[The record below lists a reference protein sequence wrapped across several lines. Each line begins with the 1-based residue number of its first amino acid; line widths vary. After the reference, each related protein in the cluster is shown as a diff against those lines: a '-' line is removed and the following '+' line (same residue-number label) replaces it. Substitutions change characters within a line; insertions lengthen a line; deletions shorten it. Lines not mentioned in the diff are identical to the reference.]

1 MSSVVAIVK
10 SIVGQVFVVS
20 PEGVRRVLVEGDR
33 LFVGDQ
39 IDTGLSGAVS
49 LELADGRTLD
59 LGRETQW
66 SANAPDSSTDLAEAT
81 AQAAPSVE
89 ELQQAIAAGVDPTT
103 ALDATAAGPSA
114 AGTGGAAGG
123 GHSFVML
130 DATAGRVDPTI
141 GFPTAGINAAGQTT
155 QDITGGQ
162 TTDTTTNA
170 LRDSTLSVSATPT
183 ITEAGGVLVYTA
195 TLTQAPLTDLTITLS
210 NGAVIVVPAGSTT
223 GTVNVPLA
231 PNDTVYNDSTQIDV
245 TVTGTTGGNGIN
257 VTPPTVPATTQVT
270 DTIDTTTVTLT
281 AGTNV
286 TEGGQI
292 TYTATLTNPAQTP
305 VTVTL
310 SNGSTITIG
319 AGQTTGTV
327 NVPTPPNDVYN
338 NGSTVTTTITGATGG
353 NFENLVPNPTPA
365 TTTITD
371 SVDTTTVTLTAGST
385 VTEGGQITYTA
396 TLTNPAQTPVTV
408 TLSNGSTIT
417 IEAGQTTGVVNVPT
431 PANDVYNNGSTVST
445 TITGT
450 TGGNF
455 ENLVPNPT
463 PATTTITDSVDTTT
477 VTLTAGSTVTEGGQ
491 ITYTATLTNPAQTPV
506 TVTLSNGSTI
516 TIEAGQTTGVV
527 NVPTAA
533 NDVYNNGSTVTTTI
547 TGATGGNFENLVPNP
562 TPAVTTITDSIDTTT
577 VTLTAGSTVT
587 EGGQITYTATLTNPA
602 QTPVT
607 VTLSNGSTITIEAGQ
622 TTGVVNVPTAAN
634 DVYNNGSTVST
645 TITGATGG
653 NFENL
658 VPNPTPAVT
667 TITDSIDTT
676 TVTLTAGSSVT
687 EGGQITYTATLTN
700 PAQTPVTVTLSNGS
714 TITIEAGQTT
724 GVVNVPTP
732 ANDVYNN
739 GSTVTTTITSATGG
753 NFENLVPNPT
763 PAVTTITDSVDTT
776 NVSLTATGTVVEGGQ
791 ITYTATLTNA
801 AQTPVTI
808 TLSNGST
815 ITIEAGK
822 TTGSVNVPTA
832 ANDVYNNGSTVST
845 TITGAT
851 GGNFENLVPNTTPAT
866 TTITDSIDTTNL
878 SLSATGT
885 VAEGGSIVYTAT
897 LTNPAGTPVTVT
909 LSNGSV
915 ITIDA
920 GKTTGTVTVAAP
932 ADDVYKDAGQV
943 EVSIN
948 NVTGGNFENLVPS
961 TVPAVTEV
969 TDTVD
974 TSTVKLTADTS
985 VAEGGTVTYTA
996 TVGAPVTGSP
1006 VVVTLANGQ
1015 NITIAVGQT
1024 TGTVTTTAPNDAL
1037 AGNAPLSNSITNV
1050 SGGNY
1055 ENLVADK
1062 TPVSTNVTDV
1072 ADTTNLSLSATGSVA
1087 EGGSIVYT
1095 ATLTNPAGTPV
1106 TVTLSNGSVITIE
1119 AGKTTGTVTVAAPAD
1134 DVYKDAG
1141 KVEVSIDNA
1150 TGGNFEN
1157 LVPST
1162 VPAVTEVTD
1171 TLDTSTVKLT
1181 ADTTVAEGGTVT
1193 YTATVGAPVTGS
1205 PVVVT
1210 LANGQTITIAVGQ
1223 TTGTVTA
1230 TAPNDALTGHAPLTT
1245 SITEVSGG
1253 NYENLVADKTPVSTT
1268 VTDTTDT
1275 TNLSLSATGTV
1286 AEGGSIVYTATLTNA
1301 AGSPVTVTLSNGAV
1315 ITIEAGKTTGTVTV
1329 AAPADDVY
1337 KDAGKVEVSIKDA
1350 TGGDFENL
1358 VPSTTPAVTDVT
1370 DTLDTSTVKLTATE
1384 TAAEGGTV
1392 TYTATV
1398 GAPVTGSPVI
1408 VTLANGQTITIAVG
1422 QTTGTATA
1430 IAPNDALTGHAPLTN
1445 SITEVSG
1452 GNYENL
1458 VADKTPVSTTV
1469 TDTTDTT
1476 NLTLSATGTV
1486 AEGGSIV
1493 YTATLTNAAG
1503 SPVTVTLSNGSVIT
1517 IDAGKTTGTVTVAA
1531 PADDVYKDAGKV
1543 EVTIKEATG
1552 GDFENLVP
1560 STVAA
1565 VTDVTDTIDTSTVK
1579 LTATETAAEG
1589 GTVTYTATVGAPVT
1603 GSPVVVTLANG
1614 QSITIAVGQTTG
1626 TVSTTAPND
1635 VLAGHAPLTNSIT
1648 NVSGGNY
1655 ENLVAD
1661 KTPVSTTVTDTV
1673 DTTTVSL
1680 TATGNVNEGGQ
1691 IVYTATLTNPA
1702 GTPVTVTL
1710 SNGSTITIDAGKTTG
1725 TVTVP
1730 APADDVYK
1738 DAGKVEVTIK
1748 GTDGG
1753 NFENLVANPTPAVT
1767 NVADTINT
1775 THLTL
1780 SAESYVLE
1788 GTSITYTATLTNAAQ
1803 TPVTVNLSN
1812 GQTITIEAGKTSG
1825 SVTIAA
1831 PSDDVYKD
1839 VSKLT
1844 VTMTDATGGN
1854 FEKLDVSKTP
1864 VSTTVNDTVDKTTL
1878 TLSASDTVSEGGQ
1891 ITYTATLSN
1900 PAGTAMTVTLAN
1912 GAVIN
1917 IAAGATSGSVNFAA
1931 PANTPYID
1939 GGKVQTAIASHSG
1952 GNFEQVDANR
1962 SAVVTT
1968 VTDTV
1973 DATNISLSATGSVA
1987 EGGSIVYTA
1996 SLTNAAGTA
2005 MTVTL
2010 SNGAVINIAK
2020 GATSG
2025 TATVAAPGDDVYKD
2039 AGKVDASITKTT
2051 GGNFENLVVDKTPAV
2066 TDVTD
2071 TIDNST
2077 VSLTATAATVEGG
2090 VVVYTASV
2098 TAPVT
2103 GAPVVVTLSNGQTI
2117 TIPVGASSG
2126 SVNFTAPNDALAGGN
2141 TLSVKIDGTSGGNY
2155 ENLVADKTPAV
2166 TSVTDTVDTTN
2177 LSLSATG
2184 TVAEGGSIV
2193 YTATLTNPAG
2203 TPVTVNLSNGSTIT
2217 IEAGKT
2223 TGSVTVAAPAD
2234 DVYKDAG
2241 KVEVTIKDATGGNF
2255 ENLVPSTTPAVTD
2268 VTDTIDTSTVKLT
2281 ADTTVAEGGTVT
2293 YTATVGAPVTGS
2305 PVVVTL
2311 ANGQSITI
2319 EVGKTNGTVTFTAPN
2334 DALTGQAPLTNSI
2347 TGVTGGNYEN
2357 LVADKTPI
2365 TTTVTDTT
2373 DTTNLSLSAT
2383 GSVAEGGSIIYTAT
2397 LTNAAGSP
2405 VTVTLSNGS
2414 VITIEAGKT
2423 TGTVTVAAPAD
2434 DVYKDAGKVE
2444 VTIKDATGGNFENL
2458 VPSTTPAVTEVTD
2471 TIDTSTVK
2479 LTATESAAEGGTVT
2493 YTATVGAP
2501 VTGSPVVVTLANGQN
2516 ITIEVGKTTGTVST
2530 TAPNDALNGHT
2541 PLTNAIT
2548 DVSGGN
2554 YENLVADKTPVS
2566 TTVTDTVDT
2575 TDLTLSATGTV
2586 AEGGS
2591 IVYTATLTNP
2601 AGTPVTVTLSNG
2613 STITIEAGK
2622 TTGTV
2627 TVAAPADDVYKDAG
2641 KVEVTI
2647 KDATGG
2653 NFENLVPSTT
2663 PAVTDVTDTID
2674 TSTVKLTATETAA
2687 EGGTVTY
2694 TATVGAPVTGSPV
2707 VVTLANGQNI
2717 TIEVGKT
2724 TGTVSTTAPNDALTG
2739 HAPLT
2744 NSITNVSGGNYENL
2758 VADKTPVST
2767 TVTDTTDTTN
2777 LSLSATGS
2785 VDEGG
2790 QITYTAT
2797 LTNAAGSPVTV
2808 TLSNGS
2814 VITIDAGK
2822 TTGTVTVDAPK
2833 DDVYKDAGTVEATIK
2848 GATGGDFENLVT
2860 STAPA
2865 VTTVND
2871 TIDTSTVSLTA
2882 TANVAEGETVVYT
2895 ATVTA
2900 PVTGS
2905 PVVVNLSNGQTITIA
2920 VGETT
2925 GTVNYV
2931 APNSPLA
2938 GGSSLSV
2945 TIDGATGGNYEKLAV
2960 DGKSADTAVSD
2971 TNDTTNLNLSATDSV
2986 AEGGSI
2992 VYTATLTNAAGTPV
3006 TVTLS
3011 NGAVITIEAGK
3022 TSGTVTVAAPAD
3034 DVYKDAGKVEATIST
3049 ATGGNFENLVPSTVP
3064 AVTNI
3069 TDTIDTTTVKLTA
3082 TESAAEGGNVTY
3094 TATVGAPVTGSP
3106 VVVTLANGQNITIEV
3121 GKTTGTVTTTA
3132 PNDAL
3137 TGHAALT
3144 NAITDV
3150 SGGNYEN
3157 LVADKTPVSTN
3168 VTDTVDTT
3176 NLSLSATGSV
3186 AEGGSIVYTATLT
3199 NAAGSPVTVTLS
3211 NGAVITIEAGKTSGN
3226 VTVAAPAD
3234 DVYKDAGKV
3243 EATISAATGGDFEK
3257 LVPSTVPA
3265 VTEVTDTIDT
3275 STVKLSASETA
3286 AEGGTVT
3293 YTATVGAPVT
3303 GSPVVV
3309 TLANG
3314 QNITI
3319 EVGKTTGTVTFT
3331 APNDALTGHAP
3342 ITNAITGV
3350 TGGNYENLVADKTPV
3365 STNVTDTVDTT
3376 NLSLSATGSVAEGGS
3391 IIYTA
3396 TLTNAAGSPVTVTLS
3411 NGAVITIEAGKTSG
3425 TVSVPAPA
3433 DDVYKDAGKV
3443 EATIS
3448 TATGGNFENLVPSTA
3463 PAITEV
3469 TDTIDTSTVKLSA
3482 SETAAEGGTVTYTA
3496 TVGAPVTGSPV
3507 VVTLANGQ
3515 NITIEV
3521 GKTTG
3526 TVTTTAPNDALT
3538 GHAALTNA
3546 ITDVSG
3552 GNYENLVADKTP
3564 VSTNVTDT
3572 VDTTNLSLS
3581 ATGSVA
3587 EGGSIVY
3594 TATLTN
3600 AAGSPVTVTLS
3611 NGAVITIEAG
3621 KTSGNVTVA
3630 APADDVYKDA
3640 GKVEATISAATGGD
3654 FEKLVPSTVPAVT
3667 EVTDTID
3674 TSTVKLTATES
3685 AAEGGAVI
3693 YTATVGAPVTG
3704 SPVVVTLAN
3713 GQNITIEVGKTTGTV
3728 TFTAPNDALTGHA
3741 PITNSITGVTGG
3753 NYENLVAD
3761 KTPVSTNVTDTVDT
3775 TNLSL
3780 SATGSVAE
3788 GGSIVYTATLTNA
3801 AGSPVTVT
3809 LSNGAVIT
3817 IEAGKTSGNVTVAA
3831 PADDVYKD
3839 AGKVEATISTATGGD
3854 FEKLVPSTVPA
3865 VTEVTDTIDTSTVK
3879 LSASETAAEGGT
3891 VTYTATVGAPV
3902 TGSPVVVTLANGQNI
3917 TIEVGKTT
3925 GTVIFIAP
3933 NDALTGHAPIT
3944 NSITGVTG
3952 GNYENLVADKTPV
3965 STNVTDTVDTTNLSL
3980 SAIGSVAEGGS
3991 IVYTATLTNAAGSPV
4006 TVTLSNGAVITIEAG
4021 KTSGN
4026 VTVAAPADDV
4036 YKDAGKVEATISAA
4050 TGGDFEKLV
4059 PSTVPAVTEVTDTID
4074 TSTVKLTADTSV
4086 AEGGNVTYT
4095 ATVGAPVTGS
4105 PVTVSLSNGQSITIE
4120 VGKTTG
4126 TVIFTA
4132 PNDALTG
4139 HAPLTNAITGVTGGN
4154 YENLVADKTPVST
4167 NVTDTVDTTNLSLSA
4182 TGSVA
4187 EGGSIVYTATLTNA
4201 AGSPVTVT
4209 LSNGAVIN
4217 IEAGKTTG
4225 TVTVAAPAD
4234 DVYKDAG
4241 NVQATI
4247 KTATGGSFEN
4257 LVTSTAPAVT
4267 SVTDTIDTTTVKLTA
4282 TASTAEGG
4290 NVVYTAT
4297 VGAPVTNS
4305 PVVVT
4310 LANGQ
4315 TITIGVGQT
4324 TGTAT
4329 TTAPNDVLTGH
4340 APLTNSIT
4348 NVSGGNFENLV
4359 ADKTPVSTT
4368 VTDTVDTT
4376 NLTLSATNSVAEG
4389 GSIVYTATLTN
4400 AAGSP
4405 VTVTLSNGAVI
4416 TIDAGKTTGTATVPA
4431 PADDVYKDAGTVQ
4444 ATISSATGGNF
4455 ENLVPST
4462 APAITSVTDTID
4474 TTTVKLTATTTAAEG
4489 GNVVYTATVGAP
4501 VTGSPVTVTLAN
4513 GQTITIAVGQTTGT
4527 ATTTA
4532 PNDVLTG
4539 HAPLT
4544 NAITNVSG
4552 GNYENLV
4559 ADKTPVNTTVTDT
4572 VDTTNLSLSATGTVA
4587 EGGQITYTATLTN
4600 AAGSPVTVTLSN
4612 GSVITIDA
4620 GKTTGTVTVAAPADD
4635 VYKDAGNVQA
4645 TIKTATGGSFENLVT
4660 STAPAVTSV
4669 TDTIDTTTVK
4679 LTATA
4684 TAAEGG
4690 NVVYTA
4696 TVGAPVTGSPVTV
4709 TLANGQ
4715 TITIAVGQTTGT
4727 ATTAAP
4733 NDVLTG
4739 HAPLTNS
4746 ITNVSGGNYENLV
4759 ADKTPVSTTVTDTV
4773 DTTNLS
4779 LSATNSVAEGG
4790 SIVYTATLTNAAG
4803 SPVTVTLSNGA
4814 VINIE
4819 AGKTTGTV
4827 TVAAPADDVY
4837 KDAGTVQATI
4847 SNATGGNFESLV
4859 PSTTPAVTSVTD
4871 TIDTTTVKLTAT
4883 ATAAEGGNVV
4893 YTATVGAP
4901 VTNSP
4906 VVVTLANGQTIT
4918 IDIGKTT
4925 GTVTSTA
4932 PNDALTGHTPLTN
4945 SITNVSGGNYE
4956 NLVADKTPVST
4967 TVTDTVDTT
4976 NLSLSA
4982 TGTVAEGGQITYT
4995 ATLTNAAGSPV
5006 TVTLSNGS
5014 VITIEAGKTTGT
5026 VTVAAPADDVYKDAG
5041 NVQATIKTATGGSF
5055 ENLVTSTAP
5064 AVTSVTDTIDT
5075 TTVKLTA
5082 TATAAEGG
5090 NVVYTATV
5098 GAAVTNAPVVVTL
5111 ANGQTIT
5118 IDIGKT
5124 TGTVTTI
5131 APNDALTGHT
5141 PLTNSITNVSGG
5153 NYENLV
5159 ADKTPVST
5167 TVTDT
5172 VDTTNLS
5179 LSATGTVA
5187 EGGQITYTATL
5198 TNAAGSPVTVTLS
5211 NGSVITIE
5219 AGKTTGTVTVPA
5231 PADDVYKDAGT
5242 VQATISN
5249 ATGGSF
5255 ENLVTSNTPAVT
5267 SVTDTIDTTTVSI
5280 TGSSSVTE
5288 GQTASYTVS
5297 LNHPAQTDVTLK
5309 IVYSGTAADG
5319 SDFTG
5324 VYTVKI
5330 PAGASSAQFN
5340 VATIDDKI
5348 TEGTENFVVK
5358 IDSATGGNFENL
5370 AISATNGSVSTSII
5384 DNDAPPVIDL
5394 DANNS
5399 SGATGADYKVT
5410 FTENTPGAGVSIA
5423 DTDIKITDP
5432 DSTMLTGATVVLTNR
5447 QDGDALNLGNSVNGI
5462 SINANSTNGTV
5473 TLTLSGNATLADYMQ
5488 AIKNISF
5495 TNNSEDPSTV
5505 PRIITVTVTDGGNY
5519 SNTATTTVNVVAV
5532 NDAPIAAPSN
5542 VTGTEDT
5549 PLILGWSTFGVTDVD
5564 SPASSLGVKITQ
5576 LPGEGKLQYL
5586 DGSTWKDVA
5595 NNQTFSKADIDAGK
5609 LRFMPDANESGANG
5623 NAAGIGDQKADY
5635 AQLQFQPTDGQLLG
5649 STGTIK
5655 IDITPVADAPTLGVA
5670 DNSVKSTGL
5679 IKEVWTGLSGLGTNG
5694 NGADATTLKNV
5705 IDAAGKPNSSTNVT
5719 NVQSDGSVTAGT
5731 ASKTSGLI
5739 YLEAGKSYTFTG
5751 IGDDS
5756 LLVTIGGK
5764 TVASTTWGVGGNL
5777 NGSFTPTTSGYYT
5790 LDIYHHNQSGPGSYD
5805 VNLSVNGGTAIDLS
5819 SAGVPIYTGVQDL
5832 VNSGV
5837 TVSDLHGSNGEG
5849 YYDGYKLNTGAEGTS
5864 VKLSAVTTGLTDTDG
5879 SETLSVKI
5887 SGAPVGS
5894 VLTDGAGHSFTVTAT
5909 SGDANVT
5916 GWSLGTLTVTPP
5928 TYYNGQ
5934 FNLTVTSTS
5943 TEALGGS
5950 ASTTATIPVTVVP
5963 AVYNAIVGTSGDDT
5977 FSGTDGND
5985 IMVADIGG
5993 LTVVPGTNYNIAF
6006 MVDSSGSMSASSISA
6021 AKDSLT
6027 SVFNTLKQSLG
6038 GNNSGTVNIF
6048 LADFDTQVNKSVS
6061 VNLNDPNALTQLK
6074 AVLDSMASGGGTN
6087 YEDVFKTTANWFQSA
6102 DAVANTGAK
6111 NLTYFIT
6118 DGQPTYYQSGEQ
6130 TNPTLYG
6137 SVKLDSVVTTSNY
6150 KLGDSFATYID
6161 STHYLSISAAGAA
6174 VLQTYKN
6181 GSWNWSS
6188 LGTVHAQGDGTYEL
6202 SNLAGSGSSTSTTT
6216 TDNSTSSFALLSG
6229 LSNVEAIGL
6238 NSGVSLNDLKP
6249 YDSDKTPQ
6257 TNIDP
6262 KDLANSII
6270 GHTEATLPGNDTVN
6284 GGDGNDILFGDLVSF
6299 NGIAGEGYQAM
6310 QAFVAKETGVD
6321 VSKVTTSNVHQYI
6334 TEHYQAFDVSGAHD
6348 GNDTLLGGAGNDI
6361 LFGSGGNDTLD
6372 GGKGNDILLGGTG
6385 NDTLIGGSGN
6395 DILIGGSGA
6404 DTFVW
6409 KSGDTGN
6416 DVIKDFKAADGDRID
6431 LRDLLQGETGST
6443 IDNFLKITTVDG
6455 TSSLQVSSAG
6465 KFNSGDAAAAT
6476 PDVTIKLEGNNWSS
6490 ANIHNLIAGSD
6501 PTIKVDHNNS

>member
-81 AQAAPSVE
+81 AQAAPSVA

-141 GFPTAGINAAGQTT
+141 GFPTAGINAGGQAA
-155 QDITGGQ
+155 QNITGGQ

-170 LRDSTLSVSATPT
+170 LRDSTLSLSATPS

-210 NGAVIVVPAGSTT
+210 NGAVIVIPAGSTT

-231 PNDTVYNDSTQIDV
+231 PNDTVYNDPTQIDV
-245 TVTGTTGGNGIN
+245 TVTGTTGGNGIT
-257 VTPPTVPATTQVT
+257 VTPPTTPATTQVT

-281 AGTNV
+281 AGPSV

-327 NVPTPPNDVYN
+327 NVPTPVNDIYN
-338 NGSTVTTTITGATGG
+338 NGSTVTTTITGASGG

-365 TTTITD
+365 VTTITD
-371 SVDTTTVTLTAGST
+371 SIDTTNLTLTATGT
-385 VTEGGQITYTA
+385 VVEGGQITYTA

-417 IEAGQTTGVVNVPT
+417 IEAGQTTGT
-431 PANDVYNNGSTVST
+431 
-445 TITGT
+445 
-450 TGGNF
+450 
-455 ENLVPNPT
+455 
-463 PATTTITDSVDTTT
+463 
-477 VTLTAGSTVTEGGQ
+477 
-491 ITYTATLTNPAQTPV
+491 
-506 TVTLSNGSTI
+506 
-516 TIEAGQTTGVV
+516 V

-533 NDVYNNGSTVTTTI
+533 NDVYNNG
-547 TGATGGNFENLVPNP
+547 G
-562 TPAVTTITDSIDTTT
+562 
-577 VTLTAGSTVT
+577 
-587 EGGQITYTATLTNPA
+587 
-602 QTPVT
+602 
-607 VTLSNGSTITIEAGQ
+607 
-622 TTGVVNVPTAAN
+622 
-634 DVYNNGSTVST
+634 TVST

-653 NFENL
+653 NFESL
-658 VPNPTPAVT
+658 VPNTTPA
-667 TITDSIDTT
+667 TT
-676 TVTLTAGSSVT
+676 TV
-687 EGGQITYTATLTN
+687 
-700 PAQTPVTVTLSNGS
+700 
-714 TITIEAGQTT
+714 
-724 GVVNVPTP
+724 
-732 ANDVYNN
+732 
-739 GSTVTTTITSATGG
+739 
-753 NFENLVPNPT
+753 
-763 PAVTTITDSVDTT
+763 TDSVDTT
-776 NVSLTATGTVVEGGQ
+776 SVSLTATGTVVEGGQ

-815 ITIEAGK
+815 ITIDAGQ

-866 TTITDSIDTTNL
+866 TTITDSIDDTNL
-878 SLSATGT
+878 SLTATGT
-885 VAEGGSIVYTAT
+885 
-897 LTNPAGTPVTVT
+897 
-909 LSNGSV
+909 
-915 ITIDA
+915 
-920 GKTTGTVTVAAP
+920 
-932 ADDVYKDAGQV
+932 
-943 EVSIN
+943 
-948 NVTGGNFENLVPS
+948 
-961 TVPAVTEV
+961 
-969 TDTVD
+969 
-974 TSTVKLTADTS
+974 
-985 VAEGGTVTYTA
+985 
-996 TVGAPVTGSP
+996 
-1006 VVVTLANGQ
+1006 
-1015 NITIAVGQT
+1015 
-1024 TGTVTTTAPNDAL
+1024 
-1037 AGNAPLSNSITNV
+1037 
-1050 SGGNY
+1050 
-1055 ENLVADK
+1055 
-1062 TPVSTNVTDV
+1062 
-1072 ADTTNLSLSATGSVA
+1072 VA

-1119 AGKTTGTVTVAAPAD
+1119 AGKTTGTVTVPAPAD

-1141 KVEVSIDNA
+1141 KVEVTIKEAS
-1150 TGGNFEN
+1150 GGNFEN

-1171 TLDTSTVKLT
+1171 TIDTSTVKLT
-1181 ADTTVAEGGTVT
+1181 ADTSVAEGGTITYTATVGAPVTGSPVVVTLANGQSITIEVGKTTGTVTTTAPNDALTGNAPLTNSITGVSGGNYEDLVADKTPVSISVTDVADTTNLSLSATGSVAEGGSIVYTATLTNAAGSPVTVTLSNGSVITIEAGKTTGTVTVPAPADDVYKDAGKVEVTIKDATGGNFENLVPSTVPAVTDVTDTVDTTTVKLTATESAAEGGTVT

-1210 LANGQTITIAVGQ
+1210 LANGQNITIEVGK
-1223 TTGTVTA
+1223 TTGTVTT
-1230 TAPNDALTGHAPLTT
+1230 TAPNDALTGHAP
-1245 SITEVSGG
+1245 ITNAITGVSGG
-1253 NYENLVADKTPVSTT
+1253 NYEDLVADKTPVSTT

-1275 TNLSLSATGTV
+1275 TDLTLSATGTV
-1286 AEGGSIVYTATLTNA
+1286 AEGGQITYTATLTNT
-1301 AGSPVTVTLSNGAV
+1301 AGSPVTVTLSNGSV

-1329 AAPADDVY
+1329 PAPADDVY
-1337 KDAGKVEVSIKDA
+1337 KDAGKVEVTIKDA
-1350 TGGDFENL
+1350 TGGNFENL
-1358 VPSTTPAVTDVT
+1358 VPSTVPAVTDVT
-1370 DTLDTSTVKLTATE
+1370 DTVDTTTVKLTATE

-1408 VTLANGQTITIAVG
+1408 VTLANGQTITIGVG
-1422 QTTGTATA
+1422 QTEGTATTV
-1430 IAPNDALTGHAPLTN
+1430 APNDALNGH
-1445 SITEVSG
+1445 
-1452 GNYENL
+1452 
-1458 VADKTPVSTTV
+1458 TP
-1469 TDTTDTT
+1469 
-1476 NLTLSATGTV
+1476 
-1486 AEGGSIV
+1486 
-1493 YTATLTNAAG
+1493 
-1503 SPVTVTLSNGSVIT
+1503 LSNAIT
-1517 IDAGKTTGTVTVAA
+1517 D
-1531 PADDVYKDAGKV
+1531 
-1543 EVTIKEATG
+1543 
-1552 GDFENLVP
+1552 
-1560 STVAA
+1560 
-1565 VTDVTDTIDTSTVK
+1565 
-1579 LTATETAAEG
+1579 
-1589 GTVTYTATVGAPVT
+1589 
-1603 GSPVVVTLANG
+1603 
-1614 QSITIAVGQTTG
+1614 
-1626 TVSTTAPND
+1626 
-1635 VLAGHAPLTNSIT
+1635 
-1648 NVSGGNY
+1648 VSGGNY

-1673 DTTTVSL
+1673 DTT
-1680 TATGNVNEGGQ
+1680 
-1691 IVYTATLTNPA
+1691 
-1702 GTPVTVTL
+1702 
-1710 SNGSTITIDAGKTTG
+1710 
-1725 TVTVP
+1725 
-1730 APADDVYK
+1730 
-1738 DAGKVEVTIK
+1738 
-1748 GTDGG
+1748 
-1753 NFENLVANPTPAVT
+1753 
-1767 NVADTINT
+1767 
-1775 THLTL
+1775 
-1780 SAESYVLE
+1780 
-1788 GTSITYTATLTNAAQ
+1788 
-1803 TPVTVNLSN
+1803 
-1812 GQTITIEAGKTSG
+1812 
-1825 SVTIAA
+1825 
-1831 PSDDVYKD
+1831 
-1839 VSKLT
+1839 
-1844 VTMTDATGGN
+1844 
-1854 FEKLDVSKTP
+1854 
-1864 VSTTVNDTVDKTTL
+1864 
-1878 TLSASDTVSEGGQ
+1878 
-1891 ITYTATLSN
+1891 
-1900 PAGTAMTVTLAN
+1900 
-1912 GAVIN
+1912 
-1917 IAAGATSGSVNFAA
+1917 
-1931 PANTPYID
+1931 
-1939 GGKVQTAIASHSG
+1939 
-1952 GNFEQVDANR
+1952 
-1962 SAVVTT
+1962 
-1968 VTDTV
+1968 
-1973 DATNISLSATGSVA
+1973 
-1987 EGGSIVYTA
+1987 
-1996 SLTNAAGTA
+1996 
-2005 MTVTL
+2005 
-2010 SNGAVINIAK
+2010 
-2020 GATSG
+2020 
-2025 TATVAAPGDDVYKD
+2025 
-2039 AGKVDASITKTT
+2039 
-2051 GGNFENLVVDKTPAV
+2051 
-2066 TDVTD
+2066 
-2071 TIDNST
+2071 
-2077 VSLTATAATVEGG
+2077 
-2090 VVVYTASV
+2090 
-2098 TAPVT
+2098 
-2103 GAPVVVTLSNGQTI
+2103 
-2117 TIPVGASSG
+2117 
-2126 SVNFTAPNDALAGGN
+2126 
-2141 TLSVKIDGTSGGNY
+2141 
-2155 ENLVADKTPAV
+2155 
-2166 TSVTDTVDTTN
+2166 N
-2177 LSLSATG
+2177 LSLTATG

-2203 TPVTVNLSNGSTIT
+2203 TPVTVTLSNGSVIT

-2223 TGSVTVAAPAD
+2223 TGTVTVPAPAD

-2268 VTDTIDTSTVKLT
+2268 VTDTVDTTSVKLTATESAAEGGSVIYTATVGAPVTGSPVVVTLANGQTITIGVGQTTGTATTTAPNDALTGHAPITNAITEVSGGNYENLVADKTPVSTTVTDTVDTTNLSLTATGTVAEGGSIVYTATLTNPAGTPVTVTLSNGSVITIEAGKTTGTVSVPAPADDVYKDAGKVEVTIKDATGGNFENLVPSTTPAVTDVTDTIDTSTVKLTATESTAEGGTVTYTATVGAPVTGSPVVVTLANGQNITIEVGKTTGTVTTTAPNDALTGHAPLINAITDVSGGNYENLVADKTPVSTTVTDTTDTTNLSLSATGTVAEGGQITYTATLTNAAGTPVTVTLSNGSVITIEAGKTTGTVTVPAPADDVYKDSGKVEVTIKDATGGNFENLVPSTVPAVTEVTDTIDTSTVKLT

-2319 EVGKTNGTVTFTAPN
+2319 EVGKTTGTVTFTAPN
-2334 DALTGQAPLTNSI
+2334 DALTGQASLGNSI
-2347 TGVTGGNYEN
+2347 TGVSGGNYEN
-2357 LVADKTPI
+2357 LVADKTPVS
-2365 TTTVTDTT
+2365 TTVTDTV
-2373 DTTNLSLSAT
+2373 DTTDLSLSAT
-2383 GSVAEGGSIIYTAT
+2383 NSVAEGGSIIYTAT
-2397 LTNAAGSP
+2397 LTNPAGSP

-2423 TGTVTVAAPAD
+2423 TGTVTVPAPADDVYKDAGKVEVTIKDATGGDFENLVPSTVPAVTEVTDTVDTTTVKLTATESAAEGGTVTYTATVGAPVTGSPVVVTLANGQNITIEVGKTTGTVTTTAPNDALNGHTPLTNVITDVSGGNYENLVADKTPVSTTVTDTVDTTNLSLTATGTVAEGGSIVYTATLTNPAGTPVTVTLSNGSVITIEAGKTTGTVTVPAPAD

-2458 VPSTTPAVTEVTD
+2458 VPSTTPAVTDVTD

-2516 ITIEVGKTTGTVST
+2516 ITIEVGKTTGTVTT
-2530 TAPNDALNGHT
+2530 TAPNDALTGHT

-2575 TDLTLSATGTV
+2575 T
-2586 AEGGS
+2586 
-2591 IVYTATLTNP
+2591 
-2601 AGTPVTVTLSNG
+2601 
-2613 STITIEAGK
+2613 
-2622 TTGTV
+2622 
-2627 TVAAPADDVYKDAG
+2627 
-2641 KVEVTI
+2641 
-2647 KDATGG
+2647 
-2653 NFENLVPSTT
+2653 
-2663 PAVTDVTDTID
+2663 
-2674 TSTVKLTATETAA
+2674 
-2687 EGGTVTY
+2687 
-2694 TATVGAPVTGSPV
+2694 
-2707 VVTLANGQNI
+2707 
-2717 TIEVGKT
+2717 
-2724 TGTVSTTAPNDALTG
+2724 
-2739 HAPLT
+2739 
-2744 NSITNVSGGNYENL
+2744 
-2758 VADKTPVST
+2758 
-2767 TVTDTTDTTN
+2767 N

-2785 VDEGG
+2785 VNEGG

-2814 VITIDAGK
+2814 VITIKAGE

-2905 PVVVNLSNGQTITIA
+2905 PVVVTLSNGQTITIA

-2925 GTVNYV
+2925 GSVNFV

-2971 TNDTTNLNLSATDSV
+2971 TTDTTNLNLTATDSV

-2992 VYTATLTNAAGTPV
+2992 VYTATLTNPAGTPVTVTLSNGSVITIEAGKTTGTVTVPAPADDVYKDAGKVEVTIKDATGGNFENLVPSTVPAVTNVTDTIDTTSIKLTATESAAEGGSVTYTATVGAPVTGSPVVVTLANGQTITIGVGQTTGTATTTAPNDALTGHAPITNAITEVSGGNFENLVADKTPVSTNVTDTVDTTNLSLTATGTVAEGGSIIYTATLTNAAGSPV

-3022 TSGTVTVAAPAD
+3022 TSGTVTVPAPAD

-3064 AVTNI
+3064 AVTEV
-3069 TDTIDTTTVKLTA
+3069 TDTIDTSTVKLTA
-3082 TESAAEGGNVTY
+3082 TETAAEGGTVTY

-3121 GKTTGTVTTTA
+3121 GKTTGTVTFIAPNDALTGHAPITNSITGVTGGNYENLVADKTPVSTTVTDTVDTTNLSLTATGSVAEGGSIIYTATLTNAAGSPVTVTLSNGAVITIEAGKTTGTVSVPAPADDVYKDAGKVEATISTATGGNFENLVPSTVPAVTEVTDTIDTSTVKLTADTSVAEGGTVTYTATVGAPVTGSPVVVTLANGQTITIGVGQTTGTATTTA

-3137 TGHAALT
+3137 TGHAPIT
-3144 NAITDV
+3144 NAITEV

-3211 NGAVITIEAGKTSGN
+3211 NGAVITIEAGKTTGT
-3226 VTVAAPAD
+3226 VTVPAPAD

-3243 EATISAATGGDFEK
+3243 EATISTATGGNFEN

-3275 STVKLSASETA
+3275 STVKLTA
-3286 AEGGTVT
+3286 DTSVAEGGTVT

-3303 GSPVVV
+3303 GSPVTV

-3319 EVGKTTGTVTFT
+3319 EVGKTTGTVTTT
-3331 APNDALTGHAP
+3331 APNDALTGQAP
-3342 ITNAITGV
+3342 LTNSITGV

-3365 STNVTDTVDTT
+3365 STTVTDTVDTT

-3411 NGAVITIEAGKTSG
+3411 NGAVITIEAGKTTG
-3425 TVSVPAPA
+3425 TVTVAAPA

-3448 TATGGNFENLVPSTA
+3448 TATGGNFENLVPSTV
-3463 PAITEV
+3463 PAVTNV
-3469 TDTIDTSTVKLSA
+3469 TDTIDTTTVKL
-3482 SETAAEGGTVTYTA
+3482 TATESTAEGGNVTYTA

-3515 NITIEV
+3515 MITIGV
-3521 GKTTG
+3521 GQTTG
-3526 TVTTTAPNDALT
+3526 TATTTAPNDALT
-3538 GHAALTNA
+3538 GHAPLTNS
-3546 ITDVSG
+3546 ITNVTG

-3581 ATGSVA
+3581 ATGTVA

-3621 KTSGNVTVA
+3621 KTTGTVTVP

-3640 GKVEATISAATGGD
+3640 GKVEATISTATGGN
-3654 FEKLVPSTVPAVT
+3654 FENLVPSTTPAVT
-3667 EVTDTID
+3667 SVTDTID
-3674 TSTVKLTATES
+3674 TTTVKLTATES
-3685 AAEGGAVI
+3685 AAEGGNVV

-3713 GQNITIEVGKTTGTV
+3713 GQTITIGVGQTTGTA
-3728 TFTAPNDALTGHA
+3728 TTAAPNDALTGHA
-3741 PITNSITGVTGG
+3741 PLTNAITNVTGG

-3780 SATGSVAE
+3780 SAT
-3788 GGSIVYTATLTNA
+3788 
-3801 AGSPVTVT
+3801 
-3809 LSNGAVIT
+3809 
-3817 IEAGKTSGNVTVAA
+3817 
-3831 PADDVYKD
+3831 D
-3839 AGKVEATISTATGGD
+3839 
-3854 FEKLVPSTVPA
+3854 
-3865 VTEVTDTIDTSTVK
+3865 
-3879 LSASETAAEGGT
+3879 
-3891 VTYTATVGAPV
+3891 
-3902 TGSPVVVTLANGQNI
+3902 
-3917 TIEVGKTT
+3917 
-3925 GTVIFIAP
+3925 
-3933 NDALTGHAPIT
+3933 
-3944 NSITGVTG
+3944 
-3952 GNYENLVADKTPV
+3952 
-3965 STNVTDTVDTTNLSL
+3965 
-3980 SAIGSVAEGGS
+3980 
-3991 IVYTATLTNAAGSPV
+3991 
-4006 TVTLSNGAVITIEAG
+4006 
-4021 KTSGN
+4021 
-4026 VTVAAPADDV
+4026 
-4036 YKDAGKVEATISAA
+4036 
-4050 TGGDFEKLV
+4050 
-4059 PSTVPAVTEVTDTID
+4059 
-4074 TSTVKLTADTSV
+4074 
-4086 AEGGNVTYT
+4086 
-4095 ATVGAPVTGS
+4095 
-4105 PVTVSLSNGQSITIE
+4105 
-4120 VGKTTG
+4120 
-4126 TVIFTA
+4126 
-4132 PNDALTG
+4132 
-4139 HAPLTNAITGVTGGN
+4139 
-4154 YENLVADKTPVST
+4154 
-4167 NVTDTVDTTNLSLSA
+4167 
-4182 TGSVA
+4182 
-4187 EGGSIVYTATLTNA
+4187 
-4201 AGSPVTVT
+4201 
-4209 LSNGAVIN
+4209 
-4217 IEAGKTTG
+4217 
-4225 TVTVAAPAD
+4225 
-4234 DVYKDAG
+4234 
-4241 NVQATI
+4241 
-4247 KTATGGSFEN
+4247 
-4257 LVTSTAPAVT
+4257 
-4267 SVTDTIDTTTVKLTA
+4267 
-4282 TASTAEGG
+4282 
-4290 NVVYTAT
+4290 
-4297 VGAPVTNS
+4297 
-4305 PVVVT
+4305 
-4310 LANGQ
+4310 
-4315 TITIGVGQT
+4315 
-4324 TGTAT
+4324 
-4329 TTAPNDVLTGH
+4329 
-4340 APLTNSIT
+4340 
-4348 NVSGGNFENLV
+4348 
-4359 ADKTPVSTT
+4359 
-4368 VTDTVDTT
+4368 
-4376 NLTLSATNSVAEG
+4376 SVAEG

-4416 TIDAGKTTGTATVPA
+4416 TIDAGKTTGTVTVPA

-4444 ATISSATGGNF
+4444 ATISTATGGNFENLVPSTTPAITSVTDTIDTTTVKLTATATAAEGGNVVYTATVGAPITGSPVVVTLSNGQTITIGVGQTTGTATTTAPNDVLTGHAPLTNAITNVTGGNYENLVADKTPVSTNVTDTVDTTNLSLSATNSVAEGGSIVYTASLTNAAGSPVTVTLSNGAVITIDAGKTTGTVTVPAPADDVYKDAGTVQATISTATGGNF

-4474 TTTVKLTATTTAAEG
+4474 TTTVKLTATATAAEG

-4501 VTGSPVTVTLAN
+4501 VTGSPVVVTLAN
-4513 GQTITIAVGQTTGT
+4513 GQTITIGVGQTTGT

-4532 PNDVLTG
+4532 PNDALTG

-4544 NAITNVSG
+4544 NSITNVTG

-4559 ADKTPVNTTVTDT
+4559 ADKTPVSTNVTDTVDTTNLSLSATGTVAEGGSIVYTATLTNAAGSPVTVTLSNGAVITIDAGKTTGTVTVPAPADDVYKDAGTVQATISNATGGNFENLVPSTTPAVTSVTDTIDTTTVKLTATASAAEGGNVVYTATVGAPVTGSPVVVTLANGQTITIGVGQTTGTATTTAPNDALTGHAPLTNSITNVTGGNYENLVADKTPVSTTVTDT
-4572 VDTTNLSLSATGTVA
+4572 VDTTNLSLSATGTVAEGGSIVYTATLTNAAGSPVTVTLSNGSVITIDAGKTTGTVTVPAPADDVYKDAGNVQATIKTATGGSFENLVTSTTPAVTSVTDTIDTTTVKLTATGSAAEGGNVVYTATVGAAVTGSPVVVTLANGQTITIDIGKTAGTVTTTAPNDALTGHAPLTNSISNVTGGNYENLVADKTPVSTTVTDTVDTTNLTLSATGTVA

-4620 GKTTGTVTVAAPADD
+4620 GKTTGTVTV
-4635 VYKDAGNVQA
+4635 
-4645 TIKTATGGSFENLVT
+4645 
-4660 STAPAVTSV
+4660 
-4669 TDTIDTTTVK
+4669 
-4679 LTATA
+4679 
-4684 TAAEGG
+4684 
-4690 NVVYTA
+4690 
-4696 TVGAPVTGSPVTV
+4696 
-4709 TLANGQ
+4709 
-4715 TITIAVGQTTGT
+4715 
-4727 ATTAAP
+4727 
-4733 NDVLTG
+4733 
-4739 HAPLTNS
+4739 
-4746 ITNVSGGNYENLV
+4746 
-4759 ADKTPVSTTVTDTV
+4759 
-4773 DTTNLS
+4773 
-4779 LSATNSVAEGG
+4779 
-4790 SIVYTATLTNAAG
+4790 
-4803 SPVTVTLSNGA
+4803 
-4814 VINIE
+4814 
-4819 AGKTTGTV
+4819 
-4827 TVAAPADDVY
+4827 
-4837 KDAGTVQATI
+4837 
-4847 SNATGGNFESLV
+4847 
-4859 PSTTPAVTSVTD
+4859 
-4871 TIDTTTVKLTAT
+4871 
-4883 ATAAEGGNVV
+4883 
-4893 YTATVGAP
+4893 
-4901 VTNSP
+4901 
-4906 VVVTLANGQTIT
+4906 
-4918 IDIGKTT
+4918 
-4925 GTVTSTA
+4925 
-4932 PNDALTGHTPLTN
+4932 
-4945 SITNVSGGNYE
+4945 
-4956 NLVADKTPVST
+4956 
-4967 TVTDTVDTT
+4967 
-4976 NLSLSA
+4976 
-4982 TGTVAEGGQITYT
+4982 
-4995 ATLTNAAGSPV
+4995 
-5006 TVTLSNGS
+5006 
-5014 VITIEAGKTTGT
+5014 
-5026 VTVAAPADDVYKDAG
+5026 
-5041 NVQATIKTATGGSF
+5041 
-5055 ENLVTSTAP
+5055 
-5064 AVTSVTDTIDT
+5064 
-5075 TTVKLTA
+5075 
-5082 TATAAEGG
+5082 
-5090 NVVYTATV
+5090 
-5098 GAAVTNAPVVVTL
+5098 
-5111 ANGQTIT
+5111 
-5118 IDIGKT
+5118 
-5124 TGTVTTI
+5124 
-5131 APNDALTGHT
+5131 
-5141 PLTNSITNVSGG
+5141 
-5153 NYENLV
+5153 
-5159 ADKTPVST
+5159 
-5167 TVTDT
+5167 
-5172 VDTTNLS
+5172 
-5179 LSATGTVA
+5179 
-5187 EGGQITYTATL
+5187 
-5198 TNAAGSPVTVTLS
+5198 
-5211 NGSVITIE
+5211 
-5219 AGKTTGTVTVPA
+5219 PA

-5242 VQATISN
+5242 VQATI
-5249 ATGGSF
+5249 TGTSGGGF

-5267 SVTDTIDTTTVSI
+5267 NVTDTIDTTTVSI

-5297 LNHPAQTDVTLK
+5297 LNHPAQTEVTLK

-5370 AISATNGSVSTSII
+5370 AVSATNGSVSTSII

-5423 DTDIKITDP
+5423 DTDIRITDP
-5432 DSTMLTGATVVLTNR
+5432 DSTMLTGATVALTNR

-5462 SINANSTNGTV
+5462 TINANSTNGTV

-5488 AIKNISF
+5488 AIKNINF
-5495 TNNSEDPSTV
+5495 TNSSENPSTV
-5505 PRIITVTVTDGGNY
+5505 PRVITVTVTDGGNY

-5532 NDAPIAAPSN
+5532 NDAPVAAPSN

-5549 PLILGWSTFGVTDVD
+5549 PLVLGWSTFGVTDVD
-5564 SPASSLGVKITQ
+5564 SPASSLGIKITQ

-5609 LRFMPDANESGANG
+5609 LRFLPDANESGVNG
-5623 NAAGIGDQKADY
+5623 YGGSGLGNNQADY
-5635 AQLQFQPTDGQLLG
+5635 AQIKFQPTDGQLLG
-5649 STGTIK
+5649 NTGTVK
-5655 IDITPVADAPTLGVA
+5655 IDITPVADAPTVSVA

-5694 NGADATTLKNV
+5694 NGADSITLKNV
-5705 IDAAGKPNSSTNVT
+5705 IDGAGTPNTSTNVN

-5739 YLEAGKSYTFTG
+5739 YLEAGKTYTFSG
-5751 IGDDS
+5751 IADDS
-5756 LLVTIGGK
+5756 LLITIGGK
-5764 TVASTTWGVGGNL
+5764 SVASGTWGAGGAI

-5805 VNLSVNGGTAIDLS
+5805 VNLSVNGSTPIDLS
-5819 SAGVPIYTGVQDL
+5819 SAGVPIYTGVKDL

-5837 TVSDLHGSNGEG
+5837 TVSDLHGTNGEG
-5849 YYDGYKLNTGAEGTS
+5849 YYDGYKLNTGAEGTT
-5864 VKLSAVTTGLTDTDG
+5864 VKLSAITTALTDTDG

-5894 VLTDGAGHSFTVTAT
+5894 VLSDGAGHTFTVTAS
-5909 SGDANVT
+5909 SGDANVS
-5916 GWSLGTLTVTPP
+5916 GWNLGSLTVTPP
-5928 TYYNGQ
+5928 PYYNGQ

-5943 TEALGGS
+5943 TEMVGGS
-5950 ASTTATIPVTVVP
+5950 ASSTATIPVTVVP
-5963 AVYNAIVGTSGDDT
+5963 AVYNAVVATSGDDT
-5977 FSGTDGND
+5977 VTGTDGND
-5985 IMVADIGG
+5985 IIVADIGG

-6006 MVDSSGSMSASSISA
+6006 MVDSSGSMSASSLNA

-6027 SVFNTLKQSLG
+6027 SVFNSLKQSLG
-6038 GNNSGTVNIF
+6038 GSNSGTVNIF
-6048 LADFDTQVNKSVS
+6048 LVDFDTQVNKSVS

-6102 DAVANTGAK
+6102 DAVANAGAK

-6137 SVKLDSVVTTSNY
+6137 NVKLDDVVKTSNY
-6150 KLGDSFATYID
+6150 KPGDTFSTYID
-6161 STHYLSISAAGAA
+6161 NTHALTINSAGT
-6174 VLQTYKN
+6174 VTLQTYN
-6181 GSWNWSS
+6181 SWWGWSGTN
-6188 LGTVHAQGDGTYEL
+6188 LGTIHAQGDGTYEL
-6202 SNLAGSGSSTSTTT
+6202 SSLAGTGNSTNSSTTS
-6216 TDNSTSSFALLSG
+6216 NSTSGFALLSG

-6238 NSGVSLNDLKP
+6238 NNDVSLNDLKP

-6270 GHTEATLPGNDTVN
+6270 GHTEATMPGNDTVS

-6361 LFGSGGNDTLD
+6361 LFGSGGNDWLD

-6385 NDTLIGGSGN
+6385 NDTLIGGQGN

-6409 KSGDTGN
+6409 KAGDTGN
-6416 DVIKDFKAADGDRID
+6416 DVIKDFKASEGDRID

>member
-66 SANAPDSSTDLAEAT
+66 SATAPDSSTDLAEAT
-81 AQAAPSVE
+81 AQAAPSVA

-141 GFPTAGINAAGQTT
+141 GFPTAGINAGGQAA
-155 QDITGGQ
+155 QNITGGQ

-170 LRDSTLSVSATPT
+170 LRESTLSLSATPT

-210 NGAVIVVPAGSTT
+210 NGSVIVIPAGSTT

-231 PNDTVYNDSTQIDV
+231 PNDTVYNDPTQIDV
-245 TVTGTTGGNGIN
+245 TVTGTTGGNGIT
-257 VTPPTVPATTQVT
+257 VTPPTTPATTQVT

-281 AGTNV
+281 AGPSV

-327 NVPTPPNDVYN
+327 NVPTPANDVYN
-338 NGSTVTTTITGATGG
+338 NGSTVTTTITGASGG

-365 TTTITD
+365 VTTITD
-371 SVDTTTVTLTAGST
+371 SIDTTNLTLTATGT
-385 VTEGGQITYTA
+385 VVEGGQITYTA

-417 IEAGQTTGVVNVPT
+417 IEAGQTTGT
-431 PANDVYNNGSTVST
+431 
-445 TITGT
+445 
-450 TGGNF
+450 
-455 ENLVPNPT
+455 
-463 PATTTITDSVDTTT
+463 
-477 VTLTAGSTVTEGGQ
+477 
-491 ITYTATLTNPAQTPV
+491 
-506 TVTLSNGSTI
+506 
-516 TIEAGQTTGVV
+516 V

-533 NDVYNNGSTVTTTI
+533 NDVYNNG
-547 TGATGGNFENLVPNP
+547 G
-562 TPAVTTITDSIDTTT
+562 
-577 VTLTAGSTVT
+577 
-587 EGGQITYTATLTNPA
+587 
-602 QTPVT
+602 
-607 VTLSNGSTITIEAGQ
+607 
-622 TTGVVNVPTAAN
+622 
-634 DVYNNGSTVST
+634 TVST

-653 NFENL
+653 NFESL
-658 VPNPTPAVT
+658 VPNTTPAT
-667 TITDSIDTT
+667 TTVTDSIDTT
-676 TVTLTAGSSVT
+676 S
-687 EGGQITYTATLTN
+687 
-700 PAQTPVTVTLSNGS
+700 
-714 TITIEAGQTT
+714 
-724 GVVNVPTP
+724 
-732 ANDVYNN
+732 
-739 GSTVTTTITSATGG
+739 
-753 NFENLVPNPT
+753 
-763 PAVTTITDSVDTT
+763 
-776 NVSLTATGTVVEGGQ
+776 VSLTATGTVVEGGQ

-845 TITGAT
+845 TITGT
-851 GGNFENLVPNTTPAT
+851 SGGNFENLVPNTTPAT
-866 TTITDSIDTTNL
+866 TTITDSIDDTNLSLTATGTVAEGGSIVYTATLTNPAGTPVTVTLSNGSVLTIEAGKTSGTVTVPAPADDVYKDAGKVEVTIKDASGGNFENLVPSTAPAVTEVTDTIDTSTVKLTADTSVAEGGTVTYTATVGAPVTGSPVVVSLANGQSITIEVGKTTGTVTTTAPNDALTGNAPLTNSITGVSGGNYEDLVADKTPVSTSVTDVADTTNL
-878 SLSATGT
+878 SLSATGSVAEGGSIVYTATLTNAAGSPVTVTLSNGSVITIEAGKTTGTVTVAAPADDVYKDAGKVEVTIKDATGGNFENLVPSTAPAVTDVTDTVDTTTVKLTATESAAEGGTVTYTATVGAPVTGSPVVVSLANGQNITIEVGKTTGTITTTAPNDALTGHAPITNAITGVSGGNYEDLVADKTPVSTTVTDTTDTTDLTLSATGTVAEGGQITYTATLTNAAGSPVTVTLSNGSVITIEAGKTTGTVTVAAPADDVYKDAGKVEVTIKDATGGNFENLVPSTVPAVTDVTDTIDTSTVKLTATETAAEGGTVTYTATVGAPVTGSPVVVTLANGQNITIEVGKTTGTVTTTAPNDALNGHAPLTNSITGVTGGNYENLVADKTPVSTTVTDVTDTTNLTLSATGT

-932 ADDVYKDAGQV
+932 ADDVYKDAG
-943 EVSIN
+943 
-948 NVTGGNFENLVPS
+948 
-961 TVPAVTEV
+961 
-969 TDTVD
+969 
-974 TSTVKLTADTS
+974 
-985 VAEGGTVTYTA
+985 
-996 TVGAPVTGSP
+996 
-1006 VVVTLANGQ
+1006 
-1015 NITIAVGQT
+1015 
-1024 TGTVTTTAPNDAL
+1024 
-1037 AGNAPLSNSITNV
+1037 
-1050 SGGNY
+1050 
-1055 ENLVADK
+1055 
-1062 TPVSTNVTDV
+1062 
-1072 ADTTNLSLSATGSVA
+1072 
-1087 EGGSIVYT
+1087 
-1095 ATLTNPAGTPV
+1095 
-1106 TVTLSNGSVITIE
+1106 
-1119 AGKTTGTVTVAAPAD
+1119 
-1134 DVYKDAG
+1134 
-1141 KVEVSIDNA
+1141 KVEVTIKDA

-1162 VPAVTEVTD
+1162 
-1171 TLDTSTVKLT
+1171 
-1181 ADTTVAEGGTVT
+1181 
-1193 YTATVGAPVTGS
+1193 
-1205 PVVVT
+1205 
-1210 LANGQTITIAVGQ
+1210 
-1223 TTGTVTA
+1223 
-1230 TAPNDALTGHAPLTT
+1230 
-1245 SITEVSGG
+1245 
-1253 NYENLVADKTPVSTT
+1253 TP
-1268 VTDTTDT
+1268 
-1275 TNLSLSATGTV
+1275 
-1286 AEGGSIVYTATLTNA
+1286 
-1301 AGSPVTVTLSNGAV
+1301 
-1315 ITIEAGKTTGTVTV
+1315 
-1329 AAPADDVY
+1329 
-1337 KDAGKVEVSIKDA
+1337 
-1350 TGGDFENL
+1350 
-1358 VPSTTPAVTDVT
+1358 
-1370 DTLDTSTVKLTATE
+1370 
-1384 TAAEGGTV
+1384 
-1392 TYTATV
+1392 
-1398 GAPVTGSPVI
+1398 
-1408 VTLANGQTITIAVG
+1408 
-1422 QTTGTATA
+1422 
-1430 IAPNDALTGHAPLTN
+1430 
-1445 SITEVSG
+1445 
-1452 GNYENL
+1452 
-1458 VADKTPVSTTV
+1458 
-1469 TDTTDTT
+1469 
-1476 NLTLSATGTV
+1476 
-1486 AEGGSIV
+1486 
-1493 YTATLTNAAG
+1493 
-1503 SPVTVTLSNGSVIT
+1503 
-1517 IDAGKTTGTVTVAA
+1517 
-1531 PADDVYKDAGKV
+1531 
-1543 EVTIKEATG
+1543 
-1552 GDFENLVP
+1552 
-1560 STVAA
+1560 A

-1603 GSPVVVTLANG
+1603 GSPVIVTLANG
-1614 QSITIAVGQTTG
+1614 QNITIEVGKTTG
-1626 TVSTTAPND
+1626 TVTTTAPND

-1864 VSTTVNDTVDKTTL
+1864 VSTTVNDTIDKTTL

-1891 ITYTATLSN
+1891 ITYTATLSS

-1973 DATNISLSATGSVA
+1973 DTTNISLSATASVA

-1996 SLTNAAGTA
+1996 SLTNPAGTA

-2020 GATSG
+2020 GATTG
-2025 TATVAAPGDDVYKD
+2025 TATVAAPADDVYKD

-2077 VSLTATAATVEGG
+2077 VSLTATASTTEGG

-2103 GAPVVVTLSNGQTI
+2103 GSPVVVTLSNGQTI

-2203 TPVTVNLSNGSTIT
+2203 TPVTVTLSNGSVIT

-2319 EVGKTNGTVTFTAPN
+2319 EVGKTTGTVTFTAPN
-2334 DALTGQAPLTNSI
+2334 DALTGQASLGNSI
-2347 TGVTGGNYEN
+2347 TGVSGGNYEN
-2357 LVADKTPI
+2357 LVADKTPVS
-2365 TTTVTDTT
+2365 TTVTDTV
-2373 DTTNLSLSAT
+2373 DTTDLSLSAT
-2383 GSVAEGGSIIYTAT
+2383 PSVAEGGSIIYTAT
-2397 LTNAAGSP
+2397 LTNPAGSP

-2423 TGTVTVAAPAD
+2423 TGSVTVAAPAD

-2444 VTIKDATGGNFENL
+2444 VTIKDTTGGNFENL
-2458 VPSTTPAVTEVTD
+2458 VPSTVPAVTEVTD

-2516 ITIEVGKTTGTVST
+2516 ITIEVGKTTGTVTT

-2575 TDLTLSATGTV
+2575 TDLTLTATGTV

-2613 STITIEAGK
+2613 SVITIEAGK

-2663 PAVTDVTDTID
+2663 PAVTDVTDTLD
-2674 TSTVKLTATETAA
+2674 TSTVKLTATESAA

-2724 TGTVSTTAPNDALTG
+2724 TGTVTTTAPNDALTG

-2744 NSITNVSGGNYENL
+2744 NSITGVSGGNYENL

-2777 LSLSATGS
+2777 LSLTATGT

-2808 TLSNGS
+2808 TLSNGA

-2882 TANVAEGETVVYT
+2882 TPNVAEGETVVYT

-2905 PVVVNLSNGQTITIA
+2905 PVVVTLSNGQTITIA

-2925 GTVNYV
+2925 GSVNFV

-2960 DGKSADTAVSD
+2960 DGKPADTAVSD
-2971 TNDTTNLNLSATDSV
+2971 TTDTTNLNLTATDSV

-2992 VYTATLTNAAGTPV
+2992 VYTATLTNPSGTPVTVTLSNGSVITIEAGKTTGTVTVAAPADDVYKDAGKVEVTIKDATGGNFENLVPSTVPAVTNVTDTIDTTTVKLTATESATEGGSVTYTATVGAPVTGSPVVVTLANGQTITIGVGQTTGTATTIAPNDALTGHAPITNAITEVSGGNFENLVADKTPVSTNVTDTVDTTELSLTATGTVAEGGSIIYTATLTNAAGSPV

-3022 TSGTVTVAAPAD
+3022 TTGTVTVPAPADDVYKDAGKVEATISTATGGNFENLVPSTVPAVTEVTDTIDTSTVKLTADTSVAEGSTVTYTATVGAPVTGSPVVVTLSNGQTITIGVGQTTGTATTIAPNDALTGHAPITNAITEVSGGNYENLVADKTPVSTSVTDTVDTTSLSLSATGSVAEGGSIVYTATLTNAAGSPVTVTLSNGAVITIEAGKTTGTVSVPAPADDVYKDAGTVQATISTATGGNFENLVPSTVPAVTQVTDTIDTSTVKLTADTSVAEGGTVTYIATVGAPVTGSPVVVTLANGQNITIEVGKTTGSVTFTAPNDALTGHAPVTNSITNVTGGNYENLVADKTPVSTTVTDTIDTTNLSLSATGTVAEGGQITYTATLTNAAGSPVTVTLSNGAVITIEAGKTTGTVTVAAPADDVYKDAGKVEATISTATGGNFENLVPSTVPAVTSVTDTIDTTTVKLTATESAAEGGNVVYTATVGAPVTGSPVVVTLSNGQTITIGVGQTTGTATTTAPNDALTGHAPLTNSITNVSGGNYENLVADKTPVSTTVTDTIDTTNLTLSATGTVAEGGQITYTATLTNAAGSPVTVTLSNGAVITIEAGKTTGTVTVAAPAD

-3064 AVTNI
+3064 AVTNV

-3082 TESAAEGGNVTY
+3082 TESTAEGGNVTY

-3106 VVVTLANGQNITIEV
+3106 VVVTLANGQTITIGV
-3121 GKTTGTVTTTA
+3121 GQTTGIATTTA

-3137 TGHAALT
+3137 TGHAPLT
-3144 NAITDV
+3144 NAITDVTGGNFENLVADKSPVSTNVTDTVDTTNLSLSATNSVAEGGSIVYTATLTNAAGSPVTVTLSNGAVITIDAGKTTGTVTVPAPADDVYKDAGTVQATISTATGGNFENLVPSTTPAVTSVTDTIDTTTVKLTATESAAEGGNVVYTATVGAPVTGSPVVVTLANGQTITIGVGQTTGTATTAAPNDALTGHAPLTNAITNV

-3211 NGAVITIEAGKTSGN
+3211 NGAVITIDAGKTTGT
-3226 VTVAAPAD
+3226 VTVPAPAD
-3234 DVYKDAGKV
+3234 DVYKDAGTV
-3243 EATISAATGGDFEK
+3243 QATISTATGGNFEN
-3257 LVPSTVPA
+3257 LVPSTTPA
-3265 VTEVTDTIDT
+3265 ITSVTDTIDT
-3275 STVKLSASETA
+3275 TTVKLTATATA
-3286 AEGGTVT
+3286 AEGGNVV

-3309 TLANG
+3309 TLSNG
-3314 QNITI
+3314 QTITI
-3319 EVGKTTGTVTFT
+3319 GVGQTTGT
-3331 APNDALTGHAP
+3331 A
-3342 ITNAITGV
+3342 
-3350 TGGNYENLVADKTPV
+3350 
-3365 STNVTDTVDTT
+3365 
-3376 NLSLSATGSVAEGGS
+3376 
-3391 IIYTA
+3391 
-3396 TLTNAAGSPVTVTLS
+3396 
-3411 NGAVITIEAGKTSG
+3411 
-3425 TVSVPAPA
+3425 
-3433 DDVYKDAGKV
+3433 
-3443 EATIS
+3443 
-3448 TATGGNFENLVPSTA
+3448 
-3463 PAITEV
+3463 
-3469 TDTIDTSTVKLSA
+3469 
-3482 SETAAEGGTVTYTA
+3482 
-3496 TVGAPVTGSPV
+3496 
-3507 VVTLANGQ
+3507 
-3515 NITIEV
+3515 
-3521 GKTTG
+3521 
-3526 TVTTTAPNDALT
+3526 TTTAPNDALT
-3538 GHAALTNA
+3538 GHAPL
-3546 ITDVSG
+3546 
-3552 GNYENLVADKTP
+3552 
-3564 VSTNVTDT
+3564 
-3572 VDTTNLSLS
+3572 
-3581 ATGSVA
+3581 
-3587 EGGSIVY
+3587 
-3594 TATLTN
+3594 
-3600 AAGSPVTVTLS
+3600 
-3611 NGAVITIEAG
+3611 
-3621 KTSGNVTVA
+3621 
-3630 APADDVYKDA
+3630 
-3640 GKVEATISAATGGD
+3640 
-3654 FEKLVPSTVPAVT
+3654 
-3667 EVTDTID
+3667 
-3674 TSTVKLTATES
+3674 
-3685 AAEGGAVI
+3685 
-3693 YTATVGAPVTG
+3693 
-3704 SPVVVTLAN
+3704 
-3713 GQNITIEVGKTTGTV
+3713 
-3728 TFTAPNDALTGHA
+3728 
-3741 PITNSITGVTGG
+3741 TNSITNVTGG

-3817 IEAGKTSGNVTVAA
+3817 IEAGKTTGTVSVPA

-3839 AGKVEATISTATGGD
+3839 AGTVQATISTATGGN
-3854 FEKLVPSTVPA
+3854 FENLVPSTVPA
-3865 VTEVTDTIDTSTVK
+3865 VTSVTDTIDTTTVK
-3879 LSASETAAEGGT
+3879 LTATESAAEGGN
-3891 VTYTATVGAPV
+3891 VVYTATVGAPV
-3902 TGSPVVVTLANGQNI
+3902 TGSPVVVTLANGQII
-3917 TIEVGKTT
+3917 TIGVGQTT
-3925 GTVIFIAP
+3925 GTA
-3933 NDALTGHAPIT
+3933 
-3944 NSITGVTG
+3944 
-3952 GNYENLVADKTPV
+3952 
-3965 STNVTDTVDTTNLSL
+3965 TT
-3980 SAIGSVAEGGS
+3980 A
-3991 IVYTATLTNAAGSPV
+3991 
-4006 TVTLSNGAVITIEAG
+4006 
-4021 KTSGN
+4021 
-4026 VTVAAPADDV
+4026 
-4036 YKDAGKVEATISAA
+4036 
-4050 TGGDFEKLV
+4050 
-4059 PSTVPAVTEVTDTID
+4059 
-4074 TSTVKLTADTSV
+4074 
-4086 AEGGNVTYT
+4086 
-4095 ATVGAPVTGS
+4095 
-4105 PVTVSLSNGQSITIE
+4105 
-4120 VGKTTG
+4120 
-4126 TVIFTA
+4126 A

-4139 HAPLTNAITGVTGGN
+4139 HAPLTNAITNVTGGN

-4209 LSNGAVIN
+4209 LSNGAVIT
-4217 IEAGKTTG
+4217 IDAGKTTG
-4225 TVTVAAPAD
+4225 TVTVPAPADDVYKDAGTVQATISTATGGNFENLVPSTTPAITSVTDTIDTTTVKLTATATAAEGGNVVYTATVGAPVTGSPVVVTLSNGQTITIGVGQTTGTATTTAPNDALTGHAPLTNSITNVTGGNYENLVADKTPVSTTVTDTIDTTNLSLSATGTVAEGGQITYTANLTNAAGSPVTVTLSNGAVITIDAGKTSGTVTVPAPAD

-4282 TASTAEGG
+4282 TGTAAEGG
-4290 NVVYTAT
+4290 NVIYTAT
-4297 VGAPVTNS
+4297 VGAAVTGA

-4315 TITIGVGQT
+4315 TITIDIGKT
-4324 TGTAT
+4324 SGTVT
-4329 TTAPNDVLTGH
+4329 TTAPNDALTGH
-4340 APLTNSIT
+4340 APLSNSIT
-4348 NVSGGNFENLV
+4348 NVTGGNYENLV

-4376 NLTLSATNSVAEG
+4376 NLT
-4389 GSIVYTATLTN
+4389 
-4400 AAGSP
+4400 
-4405 VTVTLSNGAVI
+4405 
-4416 TIDAGKTTGTATVPA
+4416 
-4431 PADDVYKDAGTVQ
+4431 
-4444 ATISSATGGNF
+4444 
-4455 ENLVPST
+4455 
-4462 APAITSVTDTID
+4462 
-4474 TTTVKLTATTTAAEG
+4474 
-4489 GNVVYTATVGAP
+4489 
-4501 VTGSPVTVTLAN
+4501 
-4513 GQTITIAVGQTTGT
+4513 
-4527 ATTTA
+4527 
-4532 PNDVLTG
+4532 
-4539 HAPLT
+4539 
-4544 NAITNVSG
+4544 
-4552 GNYENLV
+4552 
-4559 ADKTPVNTTVTDT
+4559 
-4572 VDTTNLSLSATGTVA
+4572 LSATGTVA

-4635 VYKDAGNVQA
+4635 VYKDAG
-4645 TIKTATGGSFENLVT
+4645 
-4660 STAPAVTSV
+4660 
-4669 TDTIDTTTVK
+4669 
-4679 LTATA
+4679 
-4684 TAAEGG
+4684 
-4690 NVVYTA
+4690 
-4696 TVGAPVTGSPVTV
+4696 
-4709 TLANGQ
+4709 
-4715 TITIAVGQTTGT
+4715 
-4727 ATTAAP
+4727 
-4733 NDVLTG
+4733 
-4739 HAPLTNS
+4739 
-4746 ITNVSGGNYENLV
+4746 
-4759 ADKTPVSTTVTDTV
+4759 
-4773 DTTNLS
+4773 
-4779 LSATNSVAEGG
+4779 
-4790 SIVYTATLTNAAG
+4790 
-4803 SPVTVTLSNGA
+4803 
-4814 VINIE
+4814 
-4819 AGKTTGTV
+4819 
-4827 TVAAPADDVY
+4827 
-4837 KDAGTVQATI
+4837 
-4847 SNATGGNFESLV
+4847 
-4859 PSTTPAVTSVTD
+4859 
-4871 TIDTTTVKLTAT
+4871 
-4883 ATAAEGGNVV
+4883 
-4893 YTATVGAP
+4893 
-4901 VTNSP
+4901 
-4906 VVVTLANGQTIT
+4906 
-4918 IDIGKTT
+4918 
-4925 GTVTSTA
+4925 
-4932 PNDALTGHTPLTN
+4932 
-4945 SITNVSGGNYE
+4945 
-4956 NLVADKTPVST
+4956 
-4967 TVTDTVDTT
+4967 
-4976 NLSLSA
+4976 
-4982 TGTVAEGGQITYT
+4982 
-4995 ATLTNAAGSPV
+4995 
-5006 TVTLSNGS
+5006 
-5014 VITIEAGKTTGT
+5014 
-5026 VTVAAPADDVYKDAG
+5026 
-5041 NVQATIKTATGGSF
+5041 
-5055 ENLVTSTAP
+5055 
-5064 AVTSVTDTIDT
+5064 
-5075 TTVKLTA
+5075 
-5082 TATAAEGG
+5082 
-5090 NVVYTATV
+5090 
-5098 GAAVTNAPVVVTL
+5098 
-5111 ANGQTIT
+5111 
-5118 IDIGKT
+5118 
-5124 TGTVTTI
+5124 
-5131 APNDALTGHT
+5131 
-5141 PLTNSITNVSGG
+5141 
-5153 NYENLV
+5153 
-5159 ADKTPVST
+5159 
-5167 TVTDT
+5167 
-5172 VDTTNLS
+5172 
-5179 LSATGTVA
+5179 
-5187 EGGQITYTATL
+5187 
-5198 TNAAGSPVTVTLS
+5198 
-5211 NGSVITIE
+5211 
-5219 AGKTTGTVTVPA
+5219 
-5231 PADDVYKDAGT
+5231 T

-5255 ENLVTSNTPAVT
+5255 ENLVTNTTPAVT

-5297 LNHPAQTDVTLK
+5297 LNHPAQTEVTLK

-5370 AISATNGSVSTSII
+5370 AVSSTNGSVSTSII

-5462 SINANSTNGTV
+5462 TINANSTNGTV

-5519 SNTATTTVNVVAV
+5519 SNTATTTVNVVAI
-5532 NDAPIAAPSN
+5532 NDAPVAAPVN

-5609 LRFMPDANESGANG
+5609 LRFLPDTNESGVNG
-5623 NAAGIGDQKADY
+5623 YGGTGLGNNQADY
-5635 AQLQFQPTDGQLLG
+5635 AQIKFQPTDGQLLG
-5649 STGTIK
+5649 NTGTVK
-5655 IDITPVADAPTLGVA
+5655 IDITPVADAPTVSVA

-5679 IKEVWTGLSGLGTNG
+5679 VKEVWTGLSGLGTDG
-5694 NGADATTLKNV
+5694 SGANSTTLKNV
-5705 IDAAGKPNSSTNVT
+5705 IDGAGTPNTSTNVN

-5739 YLEAGKSYTFTG
+5739 YLEAGKTYTFSG
-5751 IGDDS
+5751 VGDDS

-5764 TVASTTWGVGGNL
+5764 SVASTTWGAGGNL

-5805 VNLSVNGGTAIDLS
+5805 VNLSVNGSTPIDLS
-5819 SAGVPIYTGVQDL
+5819 STGVPIYTGVQDL
-5832 VNSGV
+5832 INSGV
-5837 TVSDLHGSNGEG
+5837 TVSDLHGSGGEG
-5849 YYDGYKLNTGAEGTS
+5849 YYDGYKLNTGAEGTT
-5864 VKLSAVTTGLTDTDG
+5864 VKLSAITTALTDTDG

-5894 VLTDGAGHSFTVTAT
+5894 VLSDGAGHTFTVTAS

-5916 GWSLGTLTVTPP
+5916 GWNLGSLTVTPP
-5928 TYYNGQ
+5928 PYYNGQ

-5943 TEALGGS
+5943 TEMVGGS
-5950 ASTTATIPVTVVP
+5950 ASSTATIPVTVVP
-5963 AVYNAIVGTSGDDT
+5963 AVYNAIVATSADDT
-5977 FSGTDGND
+5977 VTGTDGND
-5985 IMVADIGG
+5985 IIVADIGG

-6006 MVDSSGSMSASSISA
+6006 MVDSSGSMSSSSINA

-6038 GNNSGTVNIF
+6038 GSNSGTVNIF
-6048 LADFDTQVNKSVS
+6048 LVDFDTQVNKSVS

-6074 AVLDSMASGGGTN
+6074 AVLDSMSSGGGTN

-6137 SVKLDSVVTTSNY
+6137 SVKFDSVVTTSNY
-6150 KLGDSFATYID
+6150 KLGDTFSTYID
-6161 STHYLSISAAGAA
+6161 NTHYLSINASGIAQ
-6174 VLQTYKN
+6174 LQTYTARY
-6181 GSWNWSS
+6181 GWSTTN

-6202 SNLAGSGSSTSTTT
+6202 SSLAGSGSSTTSTT

-6270 GHTEATLPGNDTVN
+6270 GHTEATLPGNDTVS

-6310 QAFVAKETGVD
+6310 QAFVAQQTGVD

-6348 GNDTLLGGAGNDI
+6348 GNDTLLGGGGNDI
-6361 LFGSGGNDTLD
+6361 LFGSGGNDLLD

-6385 NDTLIGGSGN
+6385 NDTLIGGQGN

-6409 KSGDTGN
+6409 KAGDTGN

-6465 KFNSGDAAAAT
+6465 KFNSGDTAAAT